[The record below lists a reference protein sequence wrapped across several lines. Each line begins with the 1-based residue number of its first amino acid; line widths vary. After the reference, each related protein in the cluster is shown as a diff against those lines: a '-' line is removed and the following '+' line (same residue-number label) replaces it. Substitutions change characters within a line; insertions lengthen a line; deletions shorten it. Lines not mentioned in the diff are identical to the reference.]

1 MKRNLFAATISVL
14 FLAACGSAKAP
25 IHVDLA
31 QTVGPEGGT
40 LELVEQGL
48 RLVIPPGALRERTPI
63 TVRRLDDA
71 VLPPGGV
78 PGTAFELSPDGLR
91 FEEPVTLELTYRDS
105 DLPGADRSWL
115 RVVQLLDGGGM
126 AATRRGADPT
136 ATAVADRPAV
146 SARLRHFSRYA
157 LADLKLAQAVI
168 KTVKKKVTDVDVLF
182 VIDNSGSMES
192 EQANLA
198 TNFPKLATKLD
209 LAGFSYRVGVVSTDV
224 GAGHY
229 GLPSC
234 ETALGDGGKLQHA
247 PQLAGCTP
255 PKDPWIE
262 RIDGVANVPDVA
274 AAFSCIAQ
282 LGIGGCGFEQPLEAA
297 RRALDPKLMV
307 NPGFLRD
314 DAALAV
320 IYITDEDDCSAANPS
335 LFDPSQQGLH
345 SSLGPLSS
353 FRCFEFGVTCD
364 VNDRTVP
371 GPRKDCRPTEK
382 GMLRSVE
389 GYAQQLSQLKPAG
402 DLVVSV
408 ISGPR
413 APVAVEL
420 DQGNPRLA
428 PSCVSSAGMATP
440 PIRLAALVDAFGS
453 RGAMHSI
460 CDEDFGPALDA
471 LGQLVVNQT
480 QLSWCMPYNPVDTDP
495 QTAALEGDC
504 VVVASQ
510 AGPLP
515 ACSAGAAEPCYQ
527 LSPGATCAT
536 SSTTIE
542 LRNIAPADLGDEV
555 YAVCLT
561 L

>member
-157 LADLKLAQAVI
+157 LADLQRADAVV
-168 KTVKKKVTDVDVLF
+168 TSEKKKVTDVDLLF
-182 VIDNSGSMES
+182 VIDNSGSMEHEQQNLAANFPELIAKL
-192 EQANLA
+192 EQAQ
-198 TNFPKLATKLD
+198 LD
-209 LAGFSYRVGVVSTDV
+209 YRVGVVSTDL
-224 GAGHY
+224 GAGDY

-234 ETALGDGGKLQHA
+234 EQAGGDGGALQTD
-247 PQLAGCTP
+247 PREPGCP
-255 PKDPWIE
+255 LPSDPWIE
-262 RIDGVANVPDVA
+262 RDGQTTNVPDDDVA
-274 AAFSCIAQ
+274 AAFSCIAK
-282 LGIGGCGFEQPLEAA
+282 LGISGCGFESQLESMY
-297 RRALDPKLMV
+297 RAVDPQV

-320 IYITDEDDCSAANPS
+320 VFITD
-335 LFDPSQQGLH
+335 
-345 SSLGPLSS
+345 
-353 FRCFEFGVTCD
+353 
-364 VNDRTVP
+364 
-371 GPRKDCRPTEK
+371 
-382 GMLRSVE
+382 
-389 GYAQQLSQLKPAG
+389 
-402 DLVVSV
+402 
-408 ISGPR
+408 
-413 APVAVEL
+413 
-420 DQGNPRLA
+420 
-428 PSCVSSAGMATP
+428 
-440 PIRLAALVDAFGS
+440 
-453 RGAMHSI
+453 
-460 CDEDFGPALDA
+460 
-471 LGQLVVNQT
+471 
-480 QLSWCMPYNPVDTDP
+480 
-495 QTAALEGDC
+495 
-504 VVVASQ
+504 
-510 AGPLP
+510 
-515 ACSAGAAEPCYQ
+515 
-527 LSPGATCAT
+527 
-536 SSTTIE
+536 
-542 LRNIAPADLGDEV
+542 
-555 YAVCLT
+555 
-561 L
+561 